1 MDAQHLIKLFQLPAA
16 TIDESGVVLLTNS
29 AWDQFEDVVD
39 HAGKE
44 YSSLNRLIR
53 TPFIKKKCQ
62 KVWRG
67 KIDFVDYY
75 FRTVKYSHC
84 QLSITKC
91 NDTHLLFQVLPAVDS
106 AVVTENAVDVLE
118 SMSEAFFSLDKN
130 WCFTYVNHEAEK
142 LLYKTREE
150 LIGKNM
156 WLLFP
161 DAWGTGFEEHYFK
174 TIHDQIPTKFEE
186 YYEPNKSWFDITAYP
201 NRQGGLSVYFRN
213 INDQKEMEKSLWQSA
228 NSDHLTGL
236 PNRRY
241 SYELMKEYIDKNQP
255 FTIYFLDLDQ
265 FKIINDLYGHDVGDR
280 LIRKIGMRL
289 QKNLPDD
296 MTISRLGGDEYLILV
311 PEQLNQG
318 EVENLGNRIIGMF
331 SNSFVLQ
338 DRPEIHVEPSVGVS
352 QYPKDGNLVDILID
366 KADIAMYEAKKKQ
379 LTKAVMYDPVM
390 HESVSRDLIIQQEL
404 KKVIERDELDFV
416 YQPQIDSNK
425 NWITG
430 VEVLTRWT
438 HPVLGPVSPAEF
450 IPIAETS
457 GMMEK
462 LTRHQLDWCLS
473 RFAEWIKHFSF
484 DGLIAFNIS
493 SGLFR
498 NKNFIAYLEQ
508 IITDHK
514 IPFDQIELEITE
526 NIQLFSH
533 KESVQ
538 TLERLRDLGIRVAID
553 DFGTGYSTLSYLNQF
568 PVDKIKIDKHFTDQ
582 IMTDL
587 KGEAI
592 LVSIIKLAN
601 SLELDVLAE
610 GVETVEQRDFLKM
623 NGCSDMQGY
632 YYFKPL
638 TLEECEQFYY
648 EKVLKERVPE

>member
-1 MDAQHLIKLFQLPAA
+1 MDEQNLIKLLRLPAA
-16 TIDESGVVLLTNS
+16 IVDESGAIQLANPS
-29 AWDQFEDVVD
+29 WDQFEPMVD

-44 YSSLNRLIR
+44 YSELNKLIR
-53 TPFIKKKCQ
+53 APHIKKECQ
-62 KVWRG
+62 KIWRG
-67 KIDFVDYY
+67 KNEGYEYY
-75 FRTVKYSHC
+75 FRTITRDHC
-84 QLSITKC
+84 QLSVTKC
-91 NDTHLLFQVLPAVDS
+91 NDKHMLFQILPAVDS
-106 AVVTENAVDVLE
+106 GVVAENAVDVLE
-118 SMSEAFFSLDKN
+118 SMNDAFFSLDEK

-142 LLYKTREE
+142 LLMKSREE
-150 LIGKNM
+150 MIGKNL

-161 DAWGTGFEEHYFK
+161 EAWGSGFEEHYFK
-174 TIHDQIPTKFEE
+174 TMHDQIPTQFEE
-186 YYEPNKSWFDITAYP
+186 FYEPIQSWFDVHAYP

-213 INDQKEMEKSLWQSA
+213 INKQKDMEKSLWQSA

-241 SYELMKEYIDKNQP
+241 SYELMKDYIEKNHP

-265 FKIINDLYGHDVGDR
+265 FKIINDLYGHDVGDK
-280 LIRKIGMRL
+280 LIQKIGRRL
-289 QKNLPDD
+289 EKNLPNDI
-296 MTISRLGGDEYLILV
+296 TISRLGGDEYLILV
-311 PEQLNQG
+311 PKLLN
-318 EVENLGNRIIGMF
+318 ESDVNDFGNRVIGMF
-331 SNSFVLQ
+331 GQAFVLQ
-338 DRPEIHVEPSVGVS
+338 DRPEIHIEPSVGVS
-352 QYPKDGNLVDILID
+352 QYPKDGNLVDTLID

-379 LTKAVMYDPVM
+379 SAKAVMYDPVM
-390 HESVSRDLIIQQEL
+390 HESVSRDMIIQQEL
-404 KKVIERDELDFV
+404 KKVIERGELQFV
-416 YQPQIDSNK
+416 YQPQIDATK

-462 LTRHQLDWCLS
+462 LTRHQLDWCLKK
-473 RFAEWIKHFSF
+473 FTEWRKRFSF
-484 DGLIAFNIS
+484 TGVIAFNIS

-508 IITDHK
+508 VIRDHH
-514 IPFDQIELEITE
+514 IPFNQIELEITE

-533 KESVQ
+533 RESVQ
-538 TLERLRDLGIRVAID
+538 TLERLRELGIRVAID

-568 PVDKIKIDKHFTDQ
+568 PVDKIKVDKHFTDQ
-582 IMTDL
+582 IHHDA

-601 SLELDVLAE
+601 SLDLDVLAE
-610 GVETVEQRDFLKM
+610 GVETLSQSEYLQR
-623 NGCSDMQGY
+623 NGCDYMQGY
-632 YYFKPL
+632 YYFKPM

-648 EKVLKERVPE
+648 EKVLKQRVPE

>member
-1 MDAQHLIKLFQLPAA
+1 MDEQHLIKLLRVPAG
-16 TIDESGVVLLTNS
+16 IVDDSGTVLLTNP
-29 AWDQFEDVVD
+29 AWDQFETMVD

-44 YSSLNRLIR
+44 YSELNRLIR
-53 TPFIKKKCQ
+53 APHIKKECQ
-62 KVWRG
+62 KIWRG
-67 KIDFVDYY
+67 KNESFEYY
-75 FRTVKYSHC
+75 FRTIARDHC

-91 NDTHLLFQVLPAVDS
+91 NENRMLFQVLPAVDS
-106 AVVTENAVDVLE
+106 GVVAENAVDVLE
-118 SMSEAFFSLDKN
+118 SMNEAFFSLDEN

-142 LLYKTREE
+142 VLFKSREE

-161 DAWGTGFEEHYFK
+161 DAWGTNFEEHYFK
-174 TIHDQIPTKFEE
+174 TMHDQIPTRFEE
-186 YYEPNKSWFDITAYP
+186 YYGPIKSWFEVTAYP

-213 INDQKEMEKSLWQSA
+213 INKQKEMEKSLWQSA

-241 SYELMKEYIDKNQP
+241 SYELMKDYIEKNHP

-280 LIRKIGMRL
+280 LIHKIGMRL
-289 QKNLPDD
+289 QKNLPEEI
-296 MTISRLGGDEYLILV
+296 TISRLGGDEYLILV
-311 PEQLNQG
+311 PDLLDKA
-318 EVENLGNRIIGMF
+318 EVEDLGNRLIGMF
-331 SNSFVLQ
+331 SKAFVLQ

-352 QYPKDGNLVDILID
+352 QFPKDGNLVDTLID

-404 KKVIERDELDFV
+404 KKVIERGELEFV
-416 YQPQIDSNK
+416 YQPQIDSRR

-462 LTRHQLDWCLS
+462 LTRYQLDWCLS
-473 RFAEWIKHFSF
+473 KFSDWRKHFSF
-484 DGLIAFNIS
+484 DGVIAFNIS

-498 NKNFIAYLEQ
+498 NKNFIAFLEQ
-508 IITDHK
+508 VIREHK

-582 IMTDL
+582 IMTDI

-610 GVETVEQRDFLKM
+610 GVETEEQRDFLKM

-632 YYFKPL
+632 YYFKPMTL
-638 TLEECEQFYY
+638 TECEQFYY